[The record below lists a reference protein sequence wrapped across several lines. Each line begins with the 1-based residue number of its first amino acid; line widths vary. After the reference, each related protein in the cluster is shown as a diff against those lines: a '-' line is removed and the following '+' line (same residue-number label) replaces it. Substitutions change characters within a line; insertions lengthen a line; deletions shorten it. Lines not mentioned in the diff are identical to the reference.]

1 MGEVNVSWNV
11 GNPVR
16 SVVNFD
22 RQDDFHN
29 AKESPENGID
39 QLYKSI
45 EEMRDQNP
53 LMKGCGIF
61 LSIDDDFKWWGLN
74 SNNST
79 WLSIDSSADDFIF
92 FFIENIIRYKKT
104 DTHQAYNVVRLA
116 KQLGV
121 SQPTL
126 SRVYAMYNWGG
137 IEKGEKYL
145 SFINNLDG
153 RLRDMLFA
161 GKVSIQAAV
170 QFGEFFAGEAT
181 DNLLAAL
188 QPLTFS
194 EINQSLQYIVEI
206 AKQNC
211 EPKSALTD
219 IARQLADKDAKSI
232 IETLYAMR
240 YPNRSVMEK
249 RFDDYLVRTKL
260 KNRVTA
266 PFLLEKQQ
274 YSLSLS
280 FKDSADLVKQI
291 ETIRQR
297 MSSINPNDDMFILD
311 NLFGEAD
318 NPKTNKQDNK

>member
-1 MGEVNVSWNV
+1 ESVNMDYQNIQWQSGDIPCEPSAELYSVLDEMTDI
-11 GNPVR
+11 NP
-16 SVVNFD
+16 SF
-22 RQDDFHN
+22 QD
-29 AKESPENGID
+29 
-39 QLYKSI
+39 
-45 EEMRDQNP
+45 
-53 LMKGCGIF
+53 CGIIICTETV
-61 LSIDDDFKWWGLN
+61 LSAAVSVRK
-74 SNNST
+74 SNNNI
-79 WLSIDSSADDFIF
+79 WMKIKSSADDFIF

-116 KQLGV
+116 KLLEV

-137 IEKGEKYL
+137 IEKGQKYL

-181 DNLLAAL
+181 DKLLAAL

-206 AKQNC
+206 TKQKG
-211 EPKSALTD
+211 EMTSALTD
-219 IARQLADKDAKSI
+219 IARQLSGKNAKEI
-232 IETLYAMR
+232 IETLYRMR

-249 RFDDYLVRTKL
+249 RFEDYLVRTKL

-280 FKDSADLVKQI
+280 FKDSADLIKQMDAI
-291 ETIRQR
+291 LQKI
-297 MSSINPNDDMFILD
+297 SSIDPSKDMFILD
-311 NLFGEAD
+311 NLFGDAD
-318 NPKTNKQDNK
+318 NPQTDKQDNK

>member
-1 MGEVNVSWNV
+1 MDNQAIEWLSGDKTCEAQPQTAELAAVTNEMMDI
-11 GNPVR
+11 NPAVA
-16 SVVNFD
+16 D
-22 RQDDFHN
+22 
-29 AKESPENGID
+29 
-39 QLYKSI
+39 
-45 EEMRDQNP
+45 
-53 LMKGCGIF
+53 CGI
-61 LSIDDDFKWWGLN
+61 ILN
-74 SNNST
+74 SEPTASAAVTVKMSKNNI
-79 WLSIDSSADDFIF
+79 WMKIKSSPDDFIL
-92 FFIENIIRYKKT
+92 FFIENIIIYKKT

-116 KQLGV
+116 KLLGV

-170 QFGEFFAGEAT
+170 QFGEFFAGTAT

-194 EINQSLQYIVEI
+194 EINRSLQYIVEI
-206 AKQNC
+206 AKQTG
-211 EPKSALTD
+211 EPKNALTD
-219 IARQLADKDAKSI
+219 IARQLAGKDAKNI

-249 RFDDYLVRTKL
+249 RFEDYLVRTKL

-280 FKDSADLVKQI
+280 FKDSADLVKQM
-291 ETIRQR
+291 ESVRQKI
-297 MSSINPNDDMFILD
+297 SSIDPSKDMFILD
-311 NLFGEAD
+311 NLFGDAD
-318 NPKTNKQDNK
+318 NSQTDKQDNK

>member
-1 MGEVNVSWNV
+1 MDYQNIQWQSGNIPCEPSAELSSVLDEMTDINPSFRDCGIIICSETDLSAAVNV
-11 GNPVR
+11 
-16 SVVNFD
+16 
-22 RQDDFHN
+22 
-29 AKESPENGID
+29 K
-39 QLYKSI
+39 K
-45 EEMRDQNP
+45 
-53 LMKGCGIF
+53 
-61 LSIDDDFKWWGLN
+61 
-74 SNNST
+74 SNNNI
-79 WLSIDSSADDFIF
+79 WMKIKSSADDFIF

-116 KQLGV
+116 KQLDV

-181 DNLLAAL
+181 DNILAAL

-206 AKQNC
+206 AKQSGDMT
-211 EPKSALTD
+211 SALTD
-219 IARQLADKDAKSI
+219 VARQLAGKDAKSI
-232 IETLYAMR
+232 IETLYTMR

-249 RFDDYLVRTKL
+249 RFEDYLVRTKL

-280 FKDSADLVKQI
+280 FKDSADLIKQM
-291 ETIRQR
+291 ESVRQKI
-297 MSSINPNDDMFILD
+297 SSIDPSKDMFILD
-311 NLFGEAD
+311 NLFGDAD
-318 NPKTNKQDNK
+318 NPQTDKQDNK

>member
-1 MGEVNVSWNV
+1 MNYQNIQWQSGTIPCEPSAELSSVLDEMTDI
-11 GNPVR
+11 NP
-16 SVVNFD
+16 SF
-22 RQDDFHN
+22 
-29 AKESPENGID
+29 
-39 QLYKSI
+39 
-45 EEMRDQNP
+45 RD
-53 LMKGCGIF
+53 CGIIICNETD
-61 LSIDDDFKWWGLN
+61 LSAAVSVKK
-74 SNNST
+74 SNNNI
-79 WLSIDSSADDFIF
+79 WMKIKSSADDFIF

-116 KQLGV
+116 KLLEV

-137 IEKGEKYL
+137 IEKGQKYL

-181 DNLLAAL
+181 DKLLAAL

-206 AKQNC
+206 TKQKG
-211 EPKSALTD
+211 EMTSALTD
-219 IARQLADKDAKSI
+219 IARQLSGKNAKEI
-232 IETLYAMR
+232 IETLYRMR

-249 RFDDYLVRTKL
+249 RFEDYLVRTKL

-274 YSLSLS
+274 YSLNLT
-280 FKDSADLVKQI
+280 FKDSADLIKQLD
-291 ETIRQR
+291 TIRQKI
-297 MSSINPNDDMFILD
+297 SSIDPSKDMFVLD

-318 NPKTNKQDNK
+318 NPKTDKQDNK

>member
-1 MGEVNVSWNV
+1 
-11 GNPVR
+11 
-16 SVVNFD
+16 
-22 RQDDFHN
+22 
-29 AKESPENGID
+29 
-39 QLYKSI
+39 
-45 EEMRDQNP
+45 
-53 LMKGCGIF
+53 MKI
-61 LSIDDDFKWWGLN
+61 K
-74 SNNST
+74 
-79 WLSIDSSADDFIF
+79 SSADDFIF

-116 KQLGV
+116 KLLEV

-194 EINQSLQYIVEI
+194 EINHSLQYIVEI
-206 AKQNC
+206 AKQTG
-211 EPKSALTD
+211 ESAAALTD

-249 RFDDYLVRTKL
+249 RFEDYLVRTKL

-280 FKDSADLVKQI
+280 FKDSADLIKQM
-291 ETIRQR
+291 ESVRQKI
-297 MSSINPNDDMFILD
+297 SSIDPSKDMFILD
-311 NLFGEAD
+311 NLFGDAD
-318 NPKTNKQDNK
+318 NPQTDKQDNK